1 MTIPKGQEECYLL
14 GNFISLTGCRPLFLV
29 KVFLGDA

>member
-1 MTIPKGQEECYLL
+1 MIIPEGHEECYFL
-14 GNFISLTGCRPLFLV
+14 GNFISLSGCRPLFLV